1 MQESSVIQHFLQQ
14 GARESLIEGIL
25 ENLEVR
31 FNARDLQTVAST
43 LQRINAV
50 QRLKQLR
57 REALQTP
64 SLDAFQQVLDLNE
77 DTDETDSI

>member
-31 FNARDLQTVAST
+31 FNVRDLQTVAST

-50 QRLKQLR
+50 QRLRELR
-57 REALQTP
+57 REALQAP
-64 SLDAFQQVLDLNE
+64 SLEAFQQILGLTE
-77 DTDETDSI
+77 DADDNGSP

>member
-14 GARESLIEGIL
+14 GARENLIKGIL

-31 FNARDLQTVAST
+31 FNVRDLQTVAST

-50 QRLKQLR
+50 QPLRELR
-57 REALQTP
+57 REALQAP
-64 SLDAFQQVLDLNE
+64 SLEAFQQILDLTE
-77 DTDETDSI
+77 DTDDNGSP

>member
-1 MQESSVIQHFLQQ
+1 MQESSVVQHFLQQ

-31 FNARDLQTVAST
+31 FNARDLQTVATT

-57 REALQTP
+57 REAMQTP
-64 SLDAFQQVLDLNE
+64 SLEAFEQSLGITEDADDNG
-77 DTDETDSI
+77 SP